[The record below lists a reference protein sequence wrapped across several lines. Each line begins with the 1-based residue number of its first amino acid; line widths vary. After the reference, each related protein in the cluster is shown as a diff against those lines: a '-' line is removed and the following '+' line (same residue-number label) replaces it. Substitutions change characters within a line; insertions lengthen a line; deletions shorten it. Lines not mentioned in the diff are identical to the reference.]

1 MSTTPEKPPVTTPSS
16 VAAAAA
22 SKKQPAGTQSAR
34 AQQSEVRRRAALE
47 RDEDYQPQWDR
58 LTRLMV
64 SVGLVV
70 ALVYMLTLISP
81 ILQMIIVALLI
92 AFVMFFFARAVMS
105 RTRLPWAASVVVVYL
120 VLLIGIFGGIGGLV
134 PPIVQGIN
142 SASDGLQDLYGQ
154 LRETLNDYEA
164 EDGMVAV
171 LGTTIDLNPFI
182 LQIRQFVLGASDPDG
197 VTTAAV
203 IEITPEPE
211 GQTDTTTTVVTETT
225 VTQTPAT
232 GNSSSVNPL
241 QGLDLQSI
249 LGQVT
254 NLFGTLTGAL
264 GSVTSFVGS
273 LLLAVF
279 ISFLLML
286 DLPRT
291 NRSIAD
297 WIPSN
302 YHREATVLIDRIEK
316 IWVGFLRGQVI
327 IGVIIGVVTFI
338 QLTVM
343 GVQSALLL
351 SIIVAL
357 ISLIPTIGGIIA
369 LVPLFLVPL
378 LQGSSVFLDMPN
390 GTFALIVVGV
400 NLVISQVV
408 WNAIAPKI
416 LGDALNL
423 PVVVIIVG
431 VFVGTAVGGALGAF
445 LVAPIMST
453 LWLFVNYLVR
463 KIAQKDPFPG
473 EMPERQLG
481 RAEFAET
488 HEEEED
494 DSRMGVPHPAPT
506 IPPVPGAT
514 SAGIGELK

>member
-1 MSTTPEKPPVTTPSS
+1 MSTTPEKPPVKPPSS

-22 SKKQPAGTQSAR
+22 SKKQPAGTQAAR
-34 AQQSEVRRRAALE
+34 TQRSEVRRRAALE

-70 ALVYMLTLISP
+70 AVVYMLTLISP

-182 LQIRQFVLGASDPDG
+182 LQVRQFVLGSSDPDG

-211 GQTDTTTTVVTETT
+211 APTDTTTTVVTETT
-225 VTQTPAT
+225 VTQTPASDA
-232 GNSSSVNPL
+232 GLGAL

-254 NLFGTLTGAL
+254 NLFGTVTGAL

-273 LLLAVF
+273 LLFAVF

-302 YHREATVLIDRIEK
+302 YHREATLLIDRIEK

-327 IGVIIGVVTFI
+327 IGIIIGVITFI

-378 LQGSSVFLDMPN
+378 LQGSSVFVDMPN

-453 LWLFVNYLVR
+453 LWLIVNYLVR